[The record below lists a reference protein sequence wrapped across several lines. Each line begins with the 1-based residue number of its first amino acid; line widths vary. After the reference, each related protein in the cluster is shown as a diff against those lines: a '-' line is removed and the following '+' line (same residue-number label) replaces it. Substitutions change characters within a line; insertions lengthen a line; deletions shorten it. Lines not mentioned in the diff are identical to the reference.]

1 MSGLESSMC
10 VWKLAMGGLEL
21 TASLR
26 SDQLWKGTF
35 SRKDSNQV
43 LRTYLGV
50 CHTETSLEPRKVEHF
65 AAHAASWLMIWEEH
79 TEMCQ
84 YRHLPALYDK
94 ECISLVL
101 PVGVYEKRVPDRGEP
116 PSTCRHA
123 AS

>member
-10 VWKLAMGGLEL
+10 VWKLAMGKLEL

-50 CHTETSLEPRKVEHF
+50 CHT
-65 AAHAASWLMIWEEH
+65 
-79 TEMCQ
+79 
-84 YRHLPALYDK
+84 
-94 ECISLVL
+94 
-101 PVGVYEKRVPDRGEP
+101 
-116 PSTCRHA
+116 
-123 AS
+123 